1 MRQPESMMER
11 SAFQP
16 NPGGR
21 GPRTFMLSFLLRG
34 TRTAVL
40 ARAVLMA
47 ASIAAVDWRIEG
59 NIPLG
64 FLYLFPMLLVGSVL
78 SRWQIAVAAVIC
90 TFLTEVFDSFDWL
103 SATGIPRDILIF
115 AAFFCMGLFVYEVIH
130 SRQAALLHTQEM
142 EREIRARSEAEE
154 QLKVLV
160 ESSPAAVFT
169 TNSEGVVLL
178 ANEAAHRLFVIPPG
192 TLPGRSIHEF
202 LPSLVNVLS
211 PKSVSGSAVGSIKD
225 KRPPFRTA
233 MQCRGRRQSG
243 EVFLA
248 DIWFSTYSTSAGA
261 RLAAMVVDGSED
273 LRNREELSLHQLL
286 AGSRILVGAV
296 SHEIRNVCGAIAM
309 AHANLAKSAAL
320 AANLARNKDFEALG
334 NLILALEKIAAM
346 DLRQM
351 ADQACSVDLASLLEE
366 FRIIVEPALQEQDI
380 RLSIEVEPGVPLVWA
395 DRQSLLQVLLNLTK
409 NSERAMLQQSR
420 KELTITAGSEKQRI
434 TMRFRDTGCGVAH
447 PDRLFRPFQQQAQ
460 ASGLGLYLSRA
471 FMRSFR
477 GDLRYE
483 PEPVGSC
490 FVVELA
496 GVIPARTETDV
507 RGLAAATVGEND
519 AVGQRNGAANPDS
532 ADRRP
537 QPVSGEPQPVAR
549 SRA

>member
-1 MRQPESMMER
+1 MNHGESMMER
-11 SAFQP
+11 SAVRA
-16 NPGGR
+16 GTDER
-21 GPRTFMLSFLLRG
+21 DHTFMLSFFLRG
-34 TRTAVL
+34 TRTAVMT
-40 ARAVLMA
+40 RAALMTA
-47 ASIAAVDWRIEG
+47 AIAVVDWRIDG

-64 FLYLFPMLLVGSVL
+64 FLYLFPMLLAGSVL
-78 SRWQIAVAAVIC
+78 TRWQIAASSAFC
-90 TFLTEVFDSFDWL
+90 TLLTELFDSFDWYSPAAL
-103 SATGIPRDILIF
+103 PRDILIF
-115 AAFFCMGLFVYEVIH
+115 AAFFCMGLFVYEVVR
-130 SRQAALLHTQEM
+130 SRQTAFHHTLEI
-142 EREIRARSEAEE
+142 EREVQARSEAEE

-169 TNSEGVVLL
+169 TNSEGIVLL

-192 TLPGRSIHEF
+192 RLPGRSIHEF
-202 LPSLVNVLS
+202 LPSLANVLS
-211 PKSVSGSAVGSIKD
+211 PKSSNGSAAQNNHD
-225 KRPPFRTA
+225 KRQPFRTA

-243 EVFLA
+243 DVFLA

-309 AHANLAKSAAL
+309 AHANLSKSAAL
-320 AANLARNKDFEALG
+320 AANLAGNKDFEALG
-334 NLILALEKIAAM
+334 DLILALEKIAAM

-351 ADQACSVDLASLLEE
+351 ADQACSVDLSSLLEE
-366 FRIIVEPALQEQDI
+366 YCIVVEPALREQDI
-380 RLSIEVEPGVPLVWA
+380 RLSVEIEPGLPLVWA

-409 NSERAMLQQSR
+409 NSERAMSR
-420 KELTITAGSEKQRI
+420 ENLRELTIDARREKQRI
-434 TMRFRDTGCGVAH
+434 TIRFRDTGCGVAH
-447 PDRLFRPFQQQAQ
+447 PERLFRPFQQQAE
-460 ASGLGLYLSRA
+460 ATGLGLYLSRA

-483 PEPVGSC
+483 PEPAGSS
-490 FVVELA
+490 FIVDLSAVV
-496 GVIPARTETDV
+496 P
-507 RGLAAATVGEND
+507 AAADGVVRRLAQDAGGENGT
-519 AVGQRNGAANPDS
+519 ARAANGTTDPDI

-537 QPVSGEPQPVAR
+537 QSVSGEPGAVAR